1 VAAVRH
7 PAGALAGPQTFPNSA
22 QSAFGHAESFLRCHC
37 RFVPALHFLITGP
50 CKKDVDASDNSWI
63 KSGGGMAVRG
73 RFHDI
78 GTSLLFA
85 ASRSAGSREVTSLL
99 TATNLPKG

>member
-1 VAAVRH
+1 MAAVRH

-50 CKKDVDASDNSWI
+50 CKKDVDARDNSWI
-63 KSGGGMAVRG
+63 KSGGGMAVEEDSTTSERPYFLQPLGQPEVG
-73 RFHDI
+73 R
-78 GTSLLFA
+78 
-85 ASRSAGSREVTSLL
+85 
-99 TATNLPKG
+99 

>member
-1 VAAVRH
+1 MPAVRH

-37 RFVPALHFLITGP
+37 RFVPAIHVLVTEAHQ
-50 CKKDVDASDNSWI
+50 DVDARDNPRI
-63 KSGGGMAVRG
+63 KSWGAWRWRMIRRHRNVPYFLQPLGQPEVG
-73 RFHDI
+73 
-78 GTSLLFA
+78 
-85 ASRSAGSREVTSLL
+85 EVTSLL